1 MNTSDKDSLTSVNS
15 GLMVD
20 CSTAELLAADGSE
33 TSVLLRRFSPLL
45 RVLCGT
51 DADADDDAAGES
63 DLFDELFLSL
73 RPDSS
78 LDRFLTGF

>member
-1 MNTSDKDSLTSVNS
+1 
-15 GLMVD
+15 MVD

-45 RVLCGT
+45 RVLCGA
-51 DADADDDAAGES
+51 DADDDDAAGES
-63 DLFDELFLSL
+63 DLFDELFRSL

>member
-1 MNTSDKDSLTSVNS
+1 
-15 GLMVD
+15 MVD

-33 TSVLLRRFSPLL
+33 TSVRLRRFSPLL
-45 RVLCGT
+45 RVLCG
-51 DADADDDAAGES
+51 ADADDDAAGES
-63 DLFDELFLSL
+63 DLFDELFRSL